1 VEQVDKIDDITQ
13 EKIREWQMR
22 RLEIKDRM
30 QSHPDQTLELSRVLD
45 LMDDEHAAILAGA
58 TFSKSADVPEKS
70 APNES
75 SETAQRSSRL
85 GASTLDLQLKITAN
99 NADDLRK
106 LLDIAIYEM
115 NRQID
120 MADGK
125 VGSERRKYPGAMS
138 GTLGDYHFE
147 LGINDEAGHE

>member
-1 VEQVDKIDDITQ
+1 MDKIDDITQ

-45 LMDDEHAAILAGA
+45 LMDDEHAAILAAA
-58 TFSKSADVPEKS
+58 TFRKTADVPQQS
-70 APNES
+70 PPNGS
-75 SETAQRSSRL
+75 SEIAERSSDL
-85 GASTLDLQLKITAN
+85 GASTLDIQLKITAN
-99 NADDLRK
+99 NPEDLRK
-106 LLDIAIYEM
+106 LLDIALYEM

-125 VGSERRKYPGAMS
+125 VRSERRKYPGAMS
-138 GTLGDYHFE
+138 GTLGEYHFE
-147 LGINDEAGHE
+147 LAINDEAGHE